1 MTKTVFRSDRTG
13 CNDRFCTLVYLST
26 LSQTK
31 AREQCPDVQGV
42 TPLEC
47 PSSIIPTTNNSRWT
61 VWKKVPQITQTG
73 HRSVSPQS
81 LVSRILTKKNI
92 WCLFSNKIFTPS
104 KLLPHFSIQIWRLKT
119 WLPILQA
126 EIDQLKCLAYGSD
139 DRTRAFSEFL

>member
-1 MTKTVFRSDRTG
+1 MQPLQISFLTKTVFRSDRTG

-31 AREQCPDVQGV
+31 PREQCPDVQGV

-73 HRSVSPQS
+73 HRSVSPES
-81 LVSRILTKKNI
+81 LVLRILTKKNI
-92 WCLFSNKIFTPS
+92 GVYFLTKYLHHLNYCLIS
-104 KLLPHFSIQIWRLKT
+104 
-119 WLPILQA
+119 
-126 EIDQLKCLAYGSD
+126 
-139 DRTRAFSEFL
+139 AFKFGD

>member
-1 MTKTVFRSDRTG
+1 MKKSSLIAKITQDLSVSIIPFSLRKLHFATPSDKTVFRSDRTG

-31 AREQCPDVQGV
+31 PREQCPDVQGV

-73 HRSVSPQS
+73 HRSVSPES

-92 WCLFSNKIFTPS
+92 GVYFLTKYLHHLNYCLIS
-104 KLLPHFSIQIWRLKT
+104 
-119 WLPILQA
+119 
-126 EIDQLKCLAYGSD
+126 
-139 DRTRAFSEFL
+139 AFKFGD

>member
-1 MTKTVFRSDRTG
+1 MQPLQISFLTKTVFRSDRTG

-31 AREQCPDVQGV
+31 PREQCPDVQGV

-73 HRSVSPQS
+73 HRSVSPES

-92 WCLFSNKIFTPS
+92 GVYFLTKYLHHLNYCLIS
-104 KLLPHFSIQIWRLKT
+104 
-119 WLPILQA
+119 
-126 EIDQLKCLAYGSD
+126 
-139 DRTRAFSEFL
+139 AFKFGD

>member
-1 MTKTVFRSDRTG
+1 MQPLQISFLTKTVFRSDRTG

-31 AREQCPDVQGV
+31 PREQCPDVQGV

-47 PSSIIPTTNNSRWT
+47 PSSIIPTTNISRWT

-73 HRSVSPQS
+73 HRSVSPES

-92 WCLFSNKIFTPS
+92 GVYFLTKYLHHLNYCLISAFKLDFLFS
-104 KLLPHFSIQIWRLKT
+104 KLKST
-119 WLPILQA
+119 
-126 EIDQLKCLAYGSD
+126 S
-139 DRTRAFSEFL
+139 

>member
-1 MTKTVFRSDRTG
+1 MQPLQISFLTKTVFRSDRTG

-47 PSSIIPTTNNSRWT
+47 PSSIIPTTNISRWT

-92 WCLFSNKIFTPS
+92 GVYFLTKYLHHLNYCLIS
-104 KLLPHFSIQIWRLKT
+104 
-119 WLPILQA
+119 
-126 EIDQLKCLAYGSD
+126 
-139 DRTRAFSEFL
+139 AFKFGD

>member
-1 MTKTVFRSDRTG
+1 MQPLQISFLTKTVFRSDRTG

-47 PSSIIPTTNNSRWT
+47 PSSIIPTTNISRWT

-73 HRSVSPQS
+73 HRSVSPES

-92 WCLFSNKIFTPS
+92 GVYFLTKYLHHLNYCLIS
-104 KLLPHFSIQIWRLKT
+104 
-119 WLPILQA
+119 
-126 EIDQLKCLAYGSD
+126 
-139 DRTRAFSEFL
+139 AFKFGD

>member
-1 MTKTVFRSDRTG
+1 MKKSSLIAKITQDLSVSIIPFSLRKLHFATPSDKTVFRSDRTG

-61 VWKKVPQITQTG
+61 SVEKSSSNHTNRPPICQSTVSGFKNLNQKKHFV
-73 HRSVSPQS
+73 
-81 LVSRILTKKNI
+81 
-92 WCLFSNKIFTPS
+92 FIF
-104 KLLPHFSIQIWRLKT
+104 
-119 WLPILQA
+119 
-126 EIDQLKCLAYGSD
+126 
-139 DRTRAFSEFL
+139 

>member
-1 MTKTVFRSDRTG
+1 MQPLQISFLTKTVFRSDRTG

-47 PSSIIPTTNNSRWT
+47 PSSIIPTTNNCRWT

-73 HRSVSPQS
+73 HRSVSPES

-92 WCLFSNKIFTPS
+92 GVYFLTKYLHHLNYCLIS
-104 KLLPHFSIQIWRLKT
+104 
-119 WLPILQA
+119 
-126 EIDQLKCLAYGSD
+126 
-139 DRTRAFSEFL
+139 AFKFGD

>member
-1 MTKTVFRSDRTG
+1 MQPLQISFLTKTVFRSDRTG

-31 AREQCPDVQGV
+31 PREQCPDVQDV

-73 HRSVSPQS
+73 HRSVSPES

-92 WCLFSNKIFTPS
+92 GVYFLTKYLHHLNYCLIS
-104 KLLPHFSIQIWRLKT
+104 
-119 WLPILQA
+119 
-126 EIDQLKCLAYGSD
+126 
-139 DRTRAFSEFL
+139 AFKFGD

>member
-1 MTKTVFRSDRTG
+1 MQPLQISFLTKTVFRSDRAG

-47 PSSIIPTTNNSRWT
+47 PSSIIPTTNISRWT

-73 HRSVSPQS
+73 HRSVSPES

-92 WCLFSNKIFTPS
+92 GVYFLTKYLHHLNYCLIS
-104 KLLPHFSIQIWRLKT
+104 
-119 WLPILQA
+119 
-126 EIDQLKCLAYGSD
+126 
-139 DRTRAFSEFL
+139 AFKFGD

>member
-1 MTKTVFRSDRTG
+1 MQPLQISFLTKTVFRSDRTG

-73 HRSVSPQS
+73 HRSVSPES

-92 WCLFSNKIFTPS
+92 GVYFLTKYLHHLNYCLIS
-104 KLLPHFSIQIWRLKT
+104 
-119 WLPILQA
+119 
-126 EIDQLKCLAYGSD
+126 
-139 DRTRAFSEFL
+139 AFKFGD

>member
-1 MTKTVFRSDRTG
+1 MQPLQISFMKKTVFRSDRIG

-31 AREQCPDVQGV
+31 PREQCPDVQGV

-47 PSSIIPTTNNSRWT
+47 PSSIIPTTNISRWT

-73 HRSVSPQS
+73 HRSVSPES

-92 WCLFSNKIFTPS
+92 GVYFLTKYLHHLNYCLIS
-104 KLLPHFSIQIWRLKT
+104 
-119 WLPILQA
+119 
-126 EIDQLKCLAYGSD
+126 
-139 DRTRAFSEFL
+139 AFKFGD

>member
-1 MTKTVFRSDRTG
+1 MQPLQISFLTKTVFRSDRTG

-31 AREQCPDVQGV
+31 PREQCPDVQGV

-47 PSSIIPTTNNSRWT
+47 PSSIIPTTNISRWT

-73 HRSVSPQS
+73 HRSVSPES

-92 WCLFSNKIFTPS
+92 GVYFLTKYLHHLNYCLIS
-104 KLLPHFSIQIWRLKT
+104 
-119 WLPILQA
+119 
-126 EIDQLKCLAYGSD
+126 
-139 DRTRAFSEFL
+139 AFKFGD